1 MSHKI
6 TTTGATLTVGETDA
20 VPDHMRGRVLEVSD
34 VRVEPKY
41 RRKGYGS
48 AIMARA
54 CADADIAR
62 HVLILQPWPEV
73 EGMIE
78 AQLVAWYERFGFVMI
93 QDSPPLM
100 ARAPQ
105 QTRIM
110 H

>member
-20 VPDHMRGRVLEVSD
+20 VPEHMRAAVREVSD

-41 RRKGYGS
+41 RRQGFGG

-54 CADADIAR
+54 CSDADMAG
-62 HVLILQPWPEV
+62 HVLILQPRSIGEMTD
-73 EGMIE
+73 E
-78 AQLVAWYERFGFVMI
+78 QLVAWYERFGFVMI
-93 QDSPPLM
+93 QAAPPLM

-105 QTRIM
+105 QTRIL